1 MSHFLCF
8 ILKWADCTCLENNTA
23 FVNHPANDTYERYLE
38 VAPKLCR
45 SVPCLVNQADCVF
58 PPPKK
63 CFSWKYSVNKCLK
76 HVQDH
81 LLVRRKGVNSGKQ
94 SECSPFCGLFEY
106 LCVWAT
112 VKVLHRGSLTRPA
125 VVSDDSCAAGL
136 KSCQQEQAAREPH
149 KHTWMYWRCTWTTQV
164 WNRTPERLLSHSSLP
179 LSSPL
184 LSSQLNET
192 AKQLM
197 EIDKPIP
204 ANAPG
209 PSSEPAPLGPCSS
222 GPSPSASPSN
232 GNGFGH
238 RRGEGK
244 KNAKKR
250 HSFTALSVSQR
261 AAQLNNRHSMEIS
274 HPVLISSSDPRAAAR
289 IQVHANAVMYTD
301 PIITERS
308 RSFISGK
315 ISLFEHKKIL
325 D

>member
-1 MSHFLCF
+1 MFETCTRPSIGEKKRSKLWQAKWMLTFLWVIWVSVCLSYCQSVTQRESHQTCCCKWWFLCC
-8 ILKWADCTCLENNTA
+8 WSE
-23 FVNHPANDTYERYLE
+23 
-38 VAPKLCR
+38 KL
-45 SVPCLVNQADCVF
+45 P
-58 PPPKK
+58 
-63 CFSWKYSVNKCLK
+63 
-76 HVQDH
+76 
-81 LLVRRKGVNSGKQ
+81 
-94 SECSPFCGLFEY
+94 
-106 LCVWAT
+106 
-112 VKVLHRGSLTRPA
+112 
-125 VVSDDSCAAGL
+125 
-136 KSCQQEQAAREPH
+136 AREPH

-301 PIITERS
+301 PIITECS

>member
-1 MSHFLCF
+1 MLTFLWVIWVSVCLSYCQSVTQRESHQTCCCKWWFLCCWF
-8 ILKWADCTCLENNTA
+8 EKLPARTSSKRATQTHLNVLEMYL
-23 FVNHPANDTYERYLE
+23 NH
-38 VAPKLCR
+38 
-45 SVPCLVNQADCVF
+45 S
-58 PPPKK
+58 
-63 CFSWKYSVNKCLK
+63 
-76 HVQDH
+76 
-81 LLVRRKGVNSGKQ
+81 
-94 SECSPFCGLFEY
+94 
-106 LCVWAT
+106 
-112 VKVLHRGSLTRPA
+112 
-125 VVSDDSCAAGL
+125 GL
-136 KSCQQEQAAREPH
+136 KSN
-149 KHTWMYWRCTWTTQV
+149 TWTS
-164 WNRTPERLLSHSSLP
+164 LSHSSLP

-209 PSSEPAPLGPCSS
+209 PSSEPAPLGPCSP

-232 GNGFGH
+232 GNGSGH

-301 PIITERS
+301 PG
-308 RSFISGK
+308 RSFIWGK
-315 ISLFEHKKIL
+315 ISLFEHKEIL